1 MTCLNFLRSSLN
13 SNSNSN
19 QKDFQV
25 EEITSPISL
34 VLVIHRDTITLWL
47 QAFTK
52 PQEKAHSRPTILAN
66 KATSGCLKPF
76 SERVL
81 ICRSLFILEGE
92 ERSVQRSNMGEGGL
106 SGSSAPT
113 TSESRT
119 AKSGD
124 ASSLRAQGGLA
135 PTQGEGRGEAGRAP
149 LRRAGRPGPD
159 TLAGRGPPFLSNRG
173 GHAHQR
179 ALRPPPH
186 PHRERPK
193 RPEGSSRTTVPTGF
207 PGLWSPPLPKTPARP
222 PPPGTPKCSSQGWT
236 ERPLNA
242 LRAQ

>member
-13 SNSNSN
+13 SNSSSN

-52 PQEKAHSRPTILAN
+52 SQEKAHSRPTILAN

-124 ASSLRAQGGLA
+124 ASSLRAQGGLSSV
-135 PTQGEGRGEAGRAP
+135 Q
-149 LRRAGRPGPD
+149 L
-159 TLAGRGPPFLSNRG
+159 LSHVNSLTSHG
-173 GHAHQR
+173 LQHT
-179 ALRPPPH
+179 RPPSP
-186 PHRERPK
+186 
-193 RPEGSSRTTVPTGF
+193 SPT
-207 PGLWSPPLPKTPARP
+207 PGAYSNSCPS
-222 PPPGTPKCSSQGWT
+222 CQ
-236 ERPLNA
+236 
-242 LRAQ
+242 

>member
-13 SNSNSN
+13 SNSSSN

-113 TSESRT
+113 TSESTT

-149 LRRAGRPGPD
+149 LRRAVRPGPD

-173 GHAHQR
+173 GHAHPR
-179 ALRPPPH
+179 ALRPRPTPTASAPRARKAPHAPPFL
-186 PHRERPK
+186 RGFL
-193 RPEGSSRTTVPTGF
+193 GSGV
-207 PGLWSPPLPKTPARP
+207 LH
-222 PPPGTPKCSSQGWT
+222 CQ
-236 ERPLNA
+236 RPLRA
-242 LRAQ
+242 HLRPVLPSAAPRGGPSVP